1 MFDNDFITLE
11 DLINGAY
18 IENGVRTAPC
28 TFASTSSWIWECPNG
43 HTGPGPYGNGTKV
56 CGGNWVITVT
66 NIPCAS
72 GGGNGGGGGSGSTQT
87 VIFEICDDL
96 ALPGEGNSEDCEDQ
110 YADYFTPYMCED
122 NPNIPFINNWAQNN
136 QQAAGELANYLAN
149 NFLNDD
155 EDEDDCAEVDFEH
168 IVILDQE
175 FVDNNCLYYV
185 YEDMGKA
192 PTFNNYLKNFEG
204 TMSVANLRFS
214 SSTSLPSNINA
225 TTSAPEN
232 YMITITF
239 NENNLDRPSLSVA
252 RTMIHE
258 MIHAEIFRKLLSVW
272 QHPSLGGMT
281 VSDLILIKDD
291 YPGLYD
297 YYIRWYNNIP
307 IGINITS
314 AQHQAMAQHYRSIIT
329 QAIKEYSNNQ
339 YSQDIYDALAWAG
352 LMNTIA
358 WNNLSLS
365 EKNQI
370 IQTINNFENNNP
382 NCQ

>member
-1 MFDNDFITLE
+1 
-11 DLINGAY
+11 
-18 IENGVRTAPC
+18 
-28 TFASTSSWIWECPNG
+28 
-43 HTGPGPYGNGTKV
+43 
-56 CGGNWVITVT
+56 
-66 NIPCAS
+66 
-72 GGGNGGGGGSGSTQT
+72 
-87 VIFEICDDL
+87 
-96 ALPGEGNSEDCEDQ
+96 
-110 YADYFTPYMCED
+110 
-122 NPNIPFINNWAQNN
+122 
-136 QQAAGELANYLAN
+136 
-149 NFLNDD
+149 
-155 EDEDDCAEVDFEH
+155 
-168 IVILDQE
+168 
-175 FVDNNCLYYV
+175 
-185 YEDMGKA
+185 
-192 PTFNNYLKNFEG
+192 
-204 TMSVANLRFS
+204 MSVANLRFS
-214 SSTSLPSNINA
+214 SSTSLPSSINA